1 MRVRRL
7 LRSTSSLRCDSVQID
22 NGLAR
27 IQVASTRGTCSCP
40 CCGRQSS
47 RVHSWYERRLS
58 DLPWHGLEVRICWR
72 SRRFFC
78 DNADCSRRIFVERL
92 PEVAA
97 VRARRTT
104 RLELTLRMIAL
115 ACGGEPG
122 ARLAD
127 RLGMKASGDSLLR
140 ILRSSCAV
148 KASRPRVIGVDDW
161 AYRRGRRYGT
171 LLCDLETHRPIDLL
185 PDRSADSFHAWLVQH
200 PDVRVVAR
208 DRGEYYA
215 RGATSGAPQAVQVA
229 DRWHLLRN
237 LSDALKRLTDRYPR
251 QIAEAW
257 QVVNQLPPS
266 RLPAT
271 NPNASPPISEEPIR
285 NNRDAQRRAHYDQ
298 VHQLHK
304 QGHAQRS
311 IARQLGINRETVQRY
326 LRANAF
332 PERAIPGRRTPLC
345 RFRAELWRH
354 WSTGRRNAAE
364 LFRELAGAGFQGS
377 YHMVTRCIRQWRQ
390 QFPVQDAT
398 PPAQP
403 PVRRPSARRVA
414 WLLTRSE
421 AELSTDDAALI
432 EKLQSLCPD
441 VASARNLALR
451 FVAIVRDRQGDVLDA
466 WIAAAT
472 AAASPRDLQGL
483 AQGLQ
488 SDLAAVR
495 AALELPWSNGQTEGH
510 VHRLKAL
517 KRQMY
522 GRANFD
528 LLRIR
533 VLNAA

>member
-7 LRSTSSLRCDSVQID
+7 LPSPSSLRCDSVQID

-58 DLPWHGLEVRICWR
+58 ALP

-148 KASRPRVIGVDDW
+148 KASSPRVIGVDDW

-271 NPNASPPISEEPIR
+271 NPIASPPISEEPIR
-285 NNRDAQRRAHYDQ
+285 YYRDAQRRAHYDQ

-421 AELSTDDAALI
+421 AELSTDDA
-432 EKLQSLCPD
+432 
-441 VASARNLALR
+441 
-451 FVAIVRDRQGDVLDA
+451 LDA

-472 AAASPRDLQGL
+472 AAASPRELQGL